1 MPIFGNGNSKYQM
14 TTITIQTNHA
24 YGQKLFRK
32 LKEDKNLKNVR
43 LNESKP
49 VNEIDL
55 ILPGNELSDQELLDT
70 LTSASKGKSIPL
82 AKAQKRTNEKIALWR
97 KGK

>member
-1 MPIFGNGNSKYQM
+1 M

-32 LKEDKNLKNVR
+32 LKEDKNLKNVE
-43 LNESKP
+43 LKESKSL
-49 VNEIDL
+49 NEIDL
-55 ILPGNELSDQELLDT
+55 ILPGNELSDQELLET

-82 AKAQKRTNEKIALWR
+82 AQARKKTSDKIALWR